1 MNNHVTFAAY
11 VERAENALA
20 DAQLDAPS
28 LTRVSIWFS
37 RPSFA
42 GELMHSVLGDDD
54 GALLVQF
61 SRAQSGELCATLALR
76 AA

>member
-1 MNNHVTFAAY
+1 MNSHVTFAAY

-20 DAQLDAPS
+20 DAQRDAAS

-54 GALLVQF
+54 GALFVQF

-76 AA
+76 AV